1 MRVLARINKD
11 YYGGA
16 LMMVIGL
23 AAVAAGRQYQMGT
36 LRNMGAG
43 FFPTATGMLLAIV
56 GLMIAVTSRPSATP
70 PQNPTAHQKAR
81 LPDFRGSFCII
92 ASVIAFVLLGKYGGL
107 LPATF
112 GIVFISALGDRT
124 NSILQAAVLALSM
137 CLIAL
142 VVFWWALKLQL
153 PLFSWGT

>member
-1 MRVLARINKD
+1 MRLLTRINKD

-16 LMMVIGL
+16 LMMVVGL
-23 AAVAAGRQYQMGT
+23 AAAAAGRQYQIGT
-36 LRNMGAG
+36 LREMGAG
-43 FFPTATGMLLAIV
+43 FFPAATGMLLAII

-70 PQNPTAHQKAR
+70 PRNVTSHQNAR

-92 ASVIAFVLLGKYGGL
+92 ASVVAFVLLGKYGGL

-112 GIVFISALGDRT
+112 GIVFISALGDRS
-124 NSILQAAVLALSM
+124 NSILQAAALALSM